1 MNLHFQVLL
10 KNFFTSCRD
19 YLLSLKT
26 GVVVSTFQEEEIN
39 SIDFLLND
47 DCWMTKVPTFVKLI
61 WFHAFQMIETTSS
74 KTKMTLLLSSDGK
87 NFLRQLTSW
96 ISFSMVT
103 IFLCMFV
110 LFLAQTK
117 VHFLNGPLHVSCEIV
132 DSASSTIT
140 S

>member
-1 MNLHFQVLL
+1 M
-10 KNFFTSCRD
+10 
-19 YLLSLKT
+19 
-26 GVVVSTFQEEEIN
+26 VSTFQEEEIN

-96 ISFSMVT
+96 ISFSMVM

-110 LFLAQTK
+110 LFLAQIK
-117 VHFLNGPLHVSCEIV
+117 VHFLNGPLHVSCDLNYHLIE
-132 DSASSTIT
+132 SSSISDFWKVRLFRISGTVEVHCET
-140 S
+140 GRNL